1 MTGTHPRR
9 TDRGPRSHSTTQT
22 PTFNGPRR
30 SHKATPI
37 RTLKEANGN
46 TNAVARIT
54 FIVISSFQFV
64 KVRS

>member
-1 MTGTHPRR
+1 MTGAHTGSA
-9 TDRGPRSHSTTQT
+9 DGCIDGHSTTQT
-22 PTFNGPRR
+22 PPFNGPRR